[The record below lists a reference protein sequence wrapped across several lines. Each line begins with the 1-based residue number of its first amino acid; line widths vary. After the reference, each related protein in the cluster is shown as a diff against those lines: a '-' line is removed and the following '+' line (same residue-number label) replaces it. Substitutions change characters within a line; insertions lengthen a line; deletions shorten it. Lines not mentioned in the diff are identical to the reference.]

1 MSDMKTI
8 KAEVAMTSG
17 VRAVLTRLAKDPMGL
32 IGLVIVTSFVVIA
45 LFADILAPYDPIK
58 IDIMNKLQDPSPA
71 HWFGTDQLGRDTLSR
86 LVHGAQI
93 ALMVAVSSIG
103 IAVVIGSILGAIA
116 GYGPSWLDFIIMLL
130 FDTIRSYPVIMFALA
145 VVVIF
150 GPSLTTI
157 IAIIIAT
164 SFPTYGR
171 LMRTQTQTLRNAEYV
186 LSARALGISTPVIL
200 MRHILPNTIGPI
212 LIVASMDVPFVI
224 SVEAGLSFLGLGV
237 RPPTPSWGSI
247 LNDGF
252 TYIRNSPWILFSAGA
267 PLILVT
273 IGFTFLGEQLRDILD
288 PKLGRGR

>member
-32 IGLVIVTSFVVIA
+32 IGLAIVTSFVVIA

-86 LVHGAQI
+86 LVHGAQV

>member
-1 MSDMKTI
+1 
-8 KAEVAMTSG
+8 
-17 VRAVLTRLAKDPMGL
+17 
-32 IGLVIVTSFVVIA
+32 
-45 LFADILAPYDPIK
+45 
-58 IDIMNKLQDPSPA
+58 
-71 HWFGTDQLGRDTLSR
+71 
-86 LVHGAQI
+86 
-93 ALMVAVSSIG
+93 
-103 IAVVIGSILGAIA
+103 
-116 GYGPSWLDFIIMLL
+116 
-130 FDTIRSYPVIMFALA
+130 MFALA
-145 VVVIF
+145 VVVLF

-157 IAIIIAT
+157 MAIIIAT

-186 LSARALGISTPVIL
+186 LSARALGIPTPVIL

-224 SVEAGLSFLGLGV
+224 AVEAGLSFLGLGV

-252 TYIRNSPWILFSAGA
+252 TYIRNSSWILLSAGA

>member
-1 MSDMKTI
+1 MSALKQK
-8 KAEVAMTSG
+8 KAKVAGTGSIRG
-17 VRAVLTRLAKDPMGL
+17 VLSRLAKDPMGL
-32 IGLVIVTSFVVIA
+32 IGLVIVIGFVATA
-45 LFADILAPYDPIK
+45 LFADMLAPYDPIK
-58 IDIMNKLQDPSPA
+58 IDVLNKLQGPSLE
-71 HWFGTDQLGRDTLSR
+71 HLFGTDQLGRDTLSR
-86 LVHGAQI
+86 LIHGARI
-93 ALMVAVSSIG
+93 ALIVAAVSIG
-103 IAVVIGSILGAIA
+103 IAVVIGSVLGAIA

-145 VVVIF
+145 VVVLF

-157 IAIIIAT
+157 MAIIIAT

-171 LMRTQTQTLRNAEYV
+171 LMRTQTQTLRNSEYV
-186 LSARALGISTPVIL
+186 LSARALGIPTPVIL

-237 RPPTPSWGSI
+237 RPPTPSWGGI

-252 TYIRNSPWILFSAGA
+252 TYIRNSSSILFSAGM

-288 PKLGRGR
+288 PKLGRNR

>member
-1 MSDMKTI
+1 MSALKQK
-8 KAEVAMTSG
+8 KAKVAGTGSIRG
-17 VRAVLTRLAKDPMGL
+17 VLSRLVKDPMGL
-32 IGLVIVTSFVVIA
+32 IGLVIVTGFVATA
-45 LFADILAPYDPIK
+45 LFADMLAPYDPIK
-58 IDIMNKLQDPSPA
+58 IDVLNKLQGPSLE
-71 HWFGTDQLGRDTLSR
+71 HLFGTDQLGRDTLSR
-86 LVHGAQI
+86 LIHGARI
-93 ALMVAVSSIG
+93 ALIVAAVSIG
-103 IAVVIGSILGAIA
+103 IAVVIGSVLGAIA

-145 VVVIF
+145 VVVLF

-157 IAIIIAT
+157 MAIIIAT

-171 LMRTQTQTLRNAEYV
+171 LMRTQTQTLRNSEYA
-186 LSARALGISTPVIL
+186 LSARALGIPTPVIL

-237 RPPTPSWGSI
+237 RPPTPSWGGI

-252 TYIRNSPWILFSAGA
+252 TYIRNSSSILFSAGM

-288 PKLGRGR
+288 PKLGRNR

>member
-1 MSDMKTI
+1 MSALKQK
-8 KAEVAMTSG
+8 KAKVAGTGSIRG
-17 VRAVLTRLAKDPMGL
+17 VLSRLAKDPMGL
-32 IGLVIVTSFVVIA
+32 IGLVIVIGFVATA
-45 LFADILAPYDPIK
+45 LFADMLAPYDPIK
-58 IDIMNKLQDPSPA
+58 IDVLNKLQGPSLE
-71 HWFGTDQLGRDTLSR
+71 HLFGTDQLGRDTLSR
-86 LVHGAQI
+86 LIHGARI
-93 ALMVAVSSIG
+93 ALIVAAVSIG
-103 IAVVIGSILGAIA
+103 IAVVIGSVLGAIA

-145 VVVIF
+145 VVVLF

-157 IAIIIAT
+157 MAIIIAT

-171 LMRTQTQTLRNAEYV
+171 LMRTQTQTLRNSEYV
-186 LSARALGISTPVIL
+186 LSAQALGIPTPVIL

-237 RPPTPSWGSI
+237 RPPTPSWGGI

-252 TYIRNSPWILFSAGA
+252 TYIRNSSSILFSAGM

-288 PKLGRGR
+288 PKLGRNR

>member
-1 MSDMKTI
+1 MSALKQK
-8 KAEVAMTSG
+8 KAKVAGTGSIRG
-17 VRAVLTRLAKDPMGL
+17 VLSRLAKDPMGL
-32 IGLVIVTSFVVIA
+32 IGLVIVIGFVATA
-45 LFADILAPYDPIK
+45 LFADMLAPYDPIK
-58 IDIMNKLQDPSPA
+58 IDVLNKLQGPSLE
-71 HWFGTDQLGRDTLSR
+71 HLFGTDQLGRDTLSR
-86 LVHGAQI
+86 LIHGARI
-93 ALMVAVSSIG
+93 ALIVAAVSIG
-103 IAVVIGSILGAIA
+103 IAVVIGSVLGAIA

-145 VVVIF
+145 VVVLF

-157 IAIIIAT
+157 MAIIIAT

-171 LMRTQTQTLRNAEYV
+171 LMRTQTQTLRNSEYV
-186 LSARALGISTPVIL
+186 LSARALGIPTPVIL
-200 MRHILPNTIGPI
+200 MCHILPNTIGPI

-237 RPPTPSWGSI
+237 RPPTPSWGGI

-252 TYIRNSPWILFSAGA
+252 TYIRNSSSILFSAGM

-288 PKLGRGR
+288 PKLGRNR

>member
-1 MSDMKTI
+1 MIALKQENTKVSGTGGI
-8 KAEVAMTSG
+8 REVFSQ
-17 VRAVLTRLAKDPMGL
+17 LAKDPMGL
-32 IGLVIVTSFVVIA
+32 IGLVIVISFITTA
-45 LFADILAPYDPIK
+45 LFANTLAPYDPTK
-58 IDIMNKLQDPSPA
+58 IDILNKLQGPGLE
-71 HWFGTDQLGRDTLSR
+71 HLLGTDQLGRDTLSR
-86 LVHGAQI
+86 LIHGAQI
-93 ALMVAVSSIG
+93 ALMVAAISIG
-103 IAVVIGSILGAIA
+103 IAVVIGSILGSIA

-145 VVVIF
+145 VVVLF

-157 IAIIIAT
+157 MTIIIAT

-171 LMRTQTQTLRNAEYV
+171 LMRTQTQTLRNSEYV

-224 SVEAGLSFLGLGV
+224 AIEASLSFLGLGV

-252 TYIRNSPWILFSAGA
+252 TYIRNSSWILFSAGL

-288 PKLGRGR
+288 PKLGKNR